1 VDPTDEQVIRTGHV
15 GRRVRL
21 GIAAAVLLVVA
32 ATAKPWTLVPVDATP
47 TPPAEVVAVATSTPP
62 ANPTPTAAPIP
73 RTSYSDWDNAVC
85 VSPDGWRVVAD
96 SVQLGRSVRSWVAAA
111 AAYSFVPPISTTI
124 PRTLLVSH
132 GVSLLGFCVPAG
144 ITALSK
150 DDWSATLW
158 RQGGDVANPTG
169 WRAVGSVTPP
179 PGSLGA
185 PAAPFD
191 RHAVGWPPGK
201 YFLEARFEGSL
212 TEAWLGLVIV
222 AASADVG
229 RSISTPPGR

>member
-21 GIAAAVLLVVA
+21 GIAAAAVLVVA
-32 ATAKPWTLVPVDATP
+32 ATAKPWALLPVDPTP
-47 TPPAEVVAVATSTPP
+47 TPPAELVAVATSTPT
-62 ANPTPTAAPIP
+62 PTPTPAPTP
-73 RTSYSDWDNAVC
+73 RPSYSDWDNTVC

-96 SVQLGRSVRSWVAAA
+96 NVQLGRSVRSWVVAA

-144 ITALSK
+144 TTALSK

-191 RHAVGWPPGK
+191 RSAAGWPPGK
-201 YFLEARFEGSL
+201 YFLEARFQGSL

-222 AASADVG
+222 AG
-229 RSISTPPGR
+229 